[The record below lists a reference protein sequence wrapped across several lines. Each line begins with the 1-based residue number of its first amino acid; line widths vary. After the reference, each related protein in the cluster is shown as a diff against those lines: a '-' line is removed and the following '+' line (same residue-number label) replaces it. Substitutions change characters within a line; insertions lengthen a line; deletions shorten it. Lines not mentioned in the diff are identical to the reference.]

1 MVKNGGRDGN
11 GIGKIN
17 ESVRKTRNVRGD
29 GVGCR
34 DFEVGTGLFSAAT
47 KICVGRRLET
57 MRSMKWP
64 GGKLNEWFS
73 SQGAPLNNLPAVP
86 ARPFP
91 PSPFPPSQK
100 S

>member
-17 ESVRKTRNVRGD
+17 ESVRKTRNAHGD

-47 KICVGRRLET
+47 KIYVSAGAWKLCGR
-57 MRSMKWP
+57 
-64 GGKLNEWFS
+64 
-73 SQGAPLNNLPAVP
+73 
-86 ARPFP
+86 
-91 PSPFPPSQK
+91 
-100 S
+100 